1 MVRGRFSCARAPGP
15 ARVACGS
22 FSCAR
27 EPGPTRVVGGSFFM
41 PVSEDCLF
49 ILALAPRRLPMHMH
63 RCTVSVRGPAAVVAP
78 HRYFC
83 RKRVDFLCVG
93 HLTVQLPDVHRRG
106 AHGHRRRYTR
116 QRRTAG
122 MRPCAESADRHR
134 QLLKLAVQDVYVRQH
149 ARSAPT
155 QISAQYT
162 PNQAYA
168 PTVYA
173 HPRTD
178 DQPRTPLTVCV

>member
-1 MVRGRFSCARAPGP
+1 MRPSAESA
-15 ARVACGS
+15 
-22 FSCAR
+22 
-27 EPGPTRVVGGSFFM
+27 
-41 PVSEDCLF
+41 D
-49 ILALAPRRLPMHMH
+49 
-63 RCTVSVRGPAAVVAP
+63 
-78 HRYFC
+78 
-83 RKRVDFLCVG
+83 
-93 HLTVQLPDVHRRG
+93 
-106 AHGHRRRYTR
+106 RRYAALR
-116 QRRTAG
+116 
-122 MRPCAESADRHR
+122 AESADRHR

-178 DQPRTPLTVCV
+178 DQPRTPWYPQAQCAMPYATGRDRTRRVPSSGRVSARIRTQADTKGINITWEIC

>member
-1 MVRGRFSCARAPGP
+1 
-15 ARVACGS
+15 
-22 FSCAR
+22 
-27 EPGPTRVVGGSFFM
+27 
-41 PVSEDCLF
+41 
-49 ILALAPRRLPMHMH
+49 
-63 RCTVSVRGPAAVVAP
+63 
-78 HRYFC
+78 
-83 RKRVDFLCVG
+83 
-93 HLTVQLPDVHRRG
+93 
-106 AHGHRRRYTR
+106 
-116 QRRTAG
+116 

-162 PNQAYA
+162 PNQTYA

-178 DQPRTPLTVCV
+178 DQPRTPLTVCVCERGTRRRSAQCPMQQDVTGRGVFLPQVA

>member
-1 MVRGRFSCARAPGP
+1 MQKEGRLS
-15 ARVACGS
+15 
-22 FSCAR
+22 
-27 EPGPTRVVGGSFFM
+27 
-41 PVSEDCLF
+41 LW
-49 ILALAPRRLPMHMH
+49 H
-63 RCTVSVRGPAAVVAP
+63 R
-78 HRYFC
+78 
-83 RKRVDFLCVG
+83 
-93 HLTVQLPDVHRRG
+93 TVQLPDVHRRG

-122 MRPCAESADRHR
+122 MRPCAESADRHRQLLKPTVQDVSCAESADRHR

-178 DQPRTPLTVCV
+178 DQPRTPWYPQAQCAMPYATGRDRTRRVPSSGRVSARIRTQADTKGINITWEIC

>member
-1 MVRGRFSCARAPGP
+1 LWHRKEGRLS
-15 ARVACGS
+15 
-22 FSCAR
+22 
-27 EPGPTRVVGGSFFM
+27 
-41 PVSEDCLF
+41 LW
-49 ILALAPRRLPMHMH
+49 H
-63 RCTVSVRGPAAVVAP
+63 R
-78 HRYFC
+78 
-83 RKRVDFLCVG
+83 
-93 HLTVQLPDVHRRG
+93 TVQLPDVHRRG

-122 MRPCAESADRHR
+122 MRHCAESADRHR

-178 DQPRTPLTVCV
+178 DQPRTPWYPQAQCAMPYATGRDRTRRVPSSGRVSARIRTQADTKGINITWEIC

>member
-1 MVRGRFSCARAPGP
+1 MQKEGRLS
-15 ARVACGS
+15 
-22 FSCAR
+22 
-27 EPGPTRVVGGSFFM
+27 
-41 PVSEDCLF
+41 LW
-49 ILALAPRRLPMHMH
+49 H
-63 RCTVSVRGPAAVVAP
+63 R
-78 HRYFC
+78 
-83 RKRVDFLCVG
+83 
-93 HLTVQLPDVHRRG
+93 TVQLPDVHRRG

-122 MRPCAESADRHR
+122 MRPCAESADRHRQLLKLVVQDVSCAESADRHR

-178 DQPRTPLTVCV
+178 DQPRTPPTVCVCERGTRRRSAQCPMQQDVTGLGVFLPQVA